1 MTVKLYPTPGEFLR
15 DNRDFL
21 HRYEVQ
27 AQLNCYN
34 AARHRDAP
42 CSPELFF
49 GRVEQDNCPVLLFGN
64 AHPHFLCLNA
74 APDDR
79 RVPEAARELSGYLGE
94 NNIAIAG
101 VSGRDNLCRAFMEA
115 HGGDFAL
122 RSSMDIMV
130 LEKLIEPPPCNG
142 TVRRAGLSDLELI
155 ANWKCALIREAV
167 GEEPEPQRVR
177 STTIGQLE
185 RSVVWLMEN
194 GAGEPVSM
202 ANSGRML
209 EGWACV
215 SGVYTPPEHRG
226 KGYCQVTVAALCREL
241 LASGKGYIT
250 LFVDKK
256 NPISNRVYRKIGFDI
271 LEDSSDYRLS

>member
-1 MTVKLYPTPGEFLR
+1 M
-15 DNRDFL
+15 
-21 HRYEVQ
+21 
-27 AQLNCYN
+27 
-34 AARHRDAP
+34 
-42 CSPELFF
+42 
-49 GRVEQDNCPVLLFGN
+49 
-64 AHPHFLCLNA
+64 
-74 APDDR
+74 
-79 RVPEAARELSGYLGE
+79 
-94 NNIAIAG
+94 
-101 VSGRDNLCRAFMEA
+101 
-115 HGGDFAL
+115 
-122 RSSMDIMV
+122 
-130 LEKLIEPPPCNG
+130 
-142 TVRRAGLSDLELI
+142 
-155 ANWKCALIREAV
+155 
-167 GEEPEPQRVR
+167 R
-177 STTIGQLE
+177 STTTGQLE

-194 GAGEPVSM
+194 EAGEPVSM